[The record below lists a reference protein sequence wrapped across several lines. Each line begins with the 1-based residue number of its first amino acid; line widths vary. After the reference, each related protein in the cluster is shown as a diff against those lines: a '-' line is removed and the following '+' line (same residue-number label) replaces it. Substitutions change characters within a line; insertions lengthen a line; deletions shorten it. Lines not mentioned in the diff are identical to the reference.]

1 MKSLLSMLM
10 DGHFHSGQEIGNLLG
25 ISRSAVWK
33 KIQHLETD
41 YGLSIHRV
49 PGRGYRLSESL
60 SLLDTA
66 QLSQCCDDL
75 GWSFIGQ
82 ECLDSTNAECLR
94 RVQQDYSRPFVVM
107 AEYQQAGRGRRG
119 RSWISPTAGQNL
131 FFSLAMRLENSPSAL
146 AGLSLVTGLAVLQA
160 LREQGLLN
168 AGLKWPNDV
177 YANQRKIAGILL
189 ELTGNPVD
197 VCHLV
202 IGIGINVNMQATD
215 APAIDQQWTSL
226 RQETGQKIDRTQL
239 SRALIHSL
247 HRFLTQHLALGFQ
260 SLKEQWEANH
270 LWQGQDCVLS
280 SASQR
285 VQGRVLGVDNDG
297 SLRLWVE
304 GQEQRF
310 CAGEL
315 SLRLMES

>member
-1 MKSLLSMLM
+1 MLM

-41 YGLSIHRV
+41 YGLQIHRV
-49 PGRGYRLSESL
+49 PGRGYRLSEGL
-60 SLLDTA
+60 SLLEPLTL
-66 QLSQCCDDL
+66 QEYCQTL
-75 GWSFIGQ
+75 GWSFIWQ
-82 ECLDSTNAECLR
+82 ERLDSTNAECLR
-94 RVQQDYSRPFVVM
+94 RVQTDYAQPFVVM
-107 AEYQQAGRGRRG
+107 TEYQQAGRGRRG

-131 FFSLAMRLENSPSAL
+131 FFSLAMRLDNSPSAL
-146 AGLSLVTGLAVLQA
+146 SGLSLVTGLAVLQA
-160 LREQGLLN
+160 LRELGLSH
-168 AGLKWPNDV
+168 AGLKWPNDI

-202 IGIGINVNMQATD
+202 IGIGINVNMLATD
-215 APAIDQQWTSL
+215 TTEIDQQWTSL
-226 RQETGQKIDRTQL
+226 RQETGQKVDRTQL
-239 SRALIHSL
+239 SLALIRSL
-247 HRFLTQHLALGFQ
+247 HTYLDQHLTLGFQ
-260 SLKEQWEANH
+260 SLKKQWEENH

-280 SASQR
+280 SASQS
-285 VQGRVLGVDNDG
+285 VQGRVLGVDDEG
-297 SLRLWVE
+297 ALRLLVN